1 VDKLREMI
9 QQSRDEFESD
19 LKKQTEEAKQ
29 LSMQENKLAVPEE
42 LKTVDPELKAQITNK
57 IENNDIQKAL

>member
-57 IENNDIQKAL
+57 IENDDIQKAL